1 MIGNN
6 VVKKARKNWRKL
18 LRMFQKKENSDVV
31 FFTYEMV
38 NEYAEFHRALQATI
52 AIVSNYRAGVDIKS
66 KDFNPR
72 GIYKAEGGVKVD
84 DKDIVIKRWDGTI
97 RCYNDWD
104 DKEKETPIIVQG
116 VIEEILRI
124 RPGVGGEAAD
134 VLIRYAIKNT
144 NMPKDMVREKISRF
158 TSNPF
163 VGDSLWRLFAA

>member
-6 VVKKARKNWRKL
+6 MVKKARKTWRKL
-18 LRMFQKKENSDVV
+18 LRMLQKKEHSDVV
-31 FFTYEMV
+31 VFTYEMV

-52 AIVSNYRAGVDIKS
+52 AIVSNYRAGVDVKS
-66 KDFNPR
+66 KGFNPR
-72 GIYKAEGGVKVD
+72 GIYKAEGGVNVG

-104 DKEKETPIIVQG
+104 DKEKETPSIVQG

-124 RPGVGGEAAD
+124 RPRGEGED
-134 VLIRYAIKNT
+134 VLITYAVKNT
-144 NMPKDMVREKISRF
+144 NMPKEMLREKISRF
-158 TSNPF
+158 TVNPF